1 VSLELKPPPP
11 VPSSEGFSLIE
22 LLVALTIGTV
32 VLVLTHAVFT
42 AVLDRAN
49 AVVAARATLDRQ
61 MNARR
66 WLRATFLS
74 IDVGTE
80 GDVSFEG
87 RPDRVTFS
95 SWLLTADGW
104 FTRRTV
110 MLARQE
116 DRIVATLLPGEP
128 IVLCDG
134 VDNVAFD
141 YLLEPGVDARWVREW
156 VSPLR
161 APLAVR
167 LRVQERKGG
176 TADTLLLLVRERG

>member
-1 VSLELKPPPP
+1 
-11 VPSSEGFSLIE
+11 
-22 LLVALTIGTV
+22 
-32 VLVLTHAVFT
+32 
-42 AVLDRAN
+42 
-49 AVVAARATLDRQ
+49 
-61 MNARR
+61 M
-66 WLRATFLS
+66 
-74 IDVGTE
+74 
-80 GDVSFEG
+80 SFEG